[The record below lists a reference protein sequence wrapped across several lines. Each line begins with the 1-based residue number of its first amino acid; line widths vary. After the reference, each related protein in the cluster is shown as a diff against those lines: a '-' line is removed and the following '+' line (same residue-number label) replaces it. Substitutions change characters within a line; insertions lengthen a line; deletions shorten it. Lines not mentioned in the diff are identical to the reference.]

1 MVMHGIGILG
11 YIFGFIVKNII
22 TILNYMDLRLI
33 GSFMLLNGFL
43 SVGFSLFF
51 MIYSTYKYM
60 VVENKFYLAIIHD
73 IFRFFFFRAKN

>member
-51 MIYSTYKYM
+51 MIYSTYK
-60 VVENKFYLAIIHD
+60 IHGS
-73 IFRFFFFRAKN
+73 KK

>member
-51 MIYSTYKYM
+51 MIYSTYK
-60 VVENKFYLAIIHD
+60 IHGS
-73 IFRFFFFRAKN
+73 RK